1 MSQASD
7 WLDLDRAKDEL
18 QVSKAIGDY
27 DLELIASIEG
37 AVSAIETALDFP
49 LVDRP
54 IIWAGLPVPAPGA
67 PLVLPPTPHLQS
79 ITKVEWRTDADS
91 PYAPANT
98 LALGASP
105 VLENATGARGGL
117 WRYWPDADWPV
128 GAQSLRVTGMQGADA
143 YDPALA
149 VIRTAIILRL
159 REAWEG
165 VAVLEKKAA
174 WERLIE
180 GHKWNPATG
189 V

>member
-7 WLDLDRAKDEL
+7 WLDLDRAKQEL
-18 QVSKAIGDY
+18 QVSQDIGDY

-49 LVDRP
+49 LVDR
-54 IIWAGLPVPAPGA
+54 IVTWTGLAVPTAGA
-67 PLVLPPTPHLQS
+67 PLVLPPTPYLQS
-79 ITKVEWRTDADS
+79 ITGIDWRADADS
-91 PYAPANT
+91 PYSNT
-98 LALGASP
+98 LVLGASP
-105 VLENATGARGGL
+105 TLENASGTRGGL

-128 GAQSLRVTGMQGADA
+128 GAQALRVTGMQGADA

-165 VAVLEKKAA
+165 VAVLEKTTA
-174 WERLIE
+174 WERLIA